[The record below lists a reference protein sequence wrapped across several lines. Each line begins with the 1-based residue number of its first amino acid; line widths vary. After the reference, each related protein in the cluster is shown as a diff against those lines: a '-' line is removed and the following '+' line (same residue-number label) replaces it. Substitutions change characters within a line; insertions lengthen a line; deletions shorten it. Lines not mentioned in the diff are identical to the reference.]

1 MSEYITRDDDAP
13 TTVDDLDADRYVWKS
28 TNRGGGGTLSIH
40 LDPGCRHLP
49 EQSRR
54 VRARTEFAFRS
65 LCQNCVE
72 NVYVSDD
79 STSKTRQSGVNA
91 NADADADTES

>member
-1 MSEYITRDDDAP
+1 MSDTP
-13 TTVDDLDADRYVWKS
+13 TTIGDLDGDTYVWKS
-28 TNRGGGGTLSIH
+28 TNRGGGGTLSLH

-79 STSKTRQSGVNA
+79 STSKTRQSGVSS
-91 NADADADTES
+91 DADADTDADAES

>member
-1 MSEYITRDDDAP
+1 MTDTYDDTA
-13 TTVDDLDADRYVWKS
+13 TTVGDLDGDRYVWKS
-28 TNRGGGGTLSIH
+28 TNRGGGGTLSLH

-72 NVYVSDD
+72 NVTVSE
-79 STSKTRQSGVNA
+79 SESKSKSESGEQSDETGSE
-91 NADADADTES
+91 T